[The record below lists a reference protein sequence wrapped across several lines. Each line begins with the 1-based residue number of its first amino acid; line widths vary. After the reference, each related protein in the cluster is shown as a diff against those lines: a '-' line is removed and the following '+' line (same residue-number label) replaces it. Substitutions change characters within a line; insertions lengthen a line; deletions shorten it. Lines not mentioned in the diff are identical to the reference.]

1 MVTSTPL
8 VKSTE
13 PIKDNP
19 TNMLKQN
26 EGVNS
31 LFNAGA
37 SVVKHYPSDLRQDR
51 VLLTPM
57 MNSPL
62 SFDKKTAFSVSLER
76 ENTTGKGADKLIPS
90 SNPKLPLS
98 KDAFLHANFA
108 PVINKNQKFVS
119 SY

>member
-13 PIKDNP
+13 PINDNP
-19 TNMLKQN
+19 TNLLKLN
-26 EGVNS
+26 KGTDS

-51 VLLTPM
+51 ILLTPR

-62 SFDKKTAFSVSLER
+62 SFDKKSAFSVSLVR
-76 ENTTGKGADKLIPS
+76 ENTTGKGADKSIPS
-90 SNPKLPLS
+90 SNPKLPPQSDL
-98 KDAFLHANFA
+98 
-108 PVINKNQKFVS
+108 V
-119 SY
+119 